1 MKNEEMKSTQAAAA
15 AGSTGAKALKRGA
28 KAKTVAAKVAEV
40 VTPTHERRQRV
51 QAAETCL
58 AVLKA
63 LATLGGRASL
73 TAIGAAVDES
83 PAKVHRYLASL
94 MAEGLVEQDRG
105 GTQYALGSEAIRV
118 GLAAMR
124 QSDPIRVAEPAL
136 LQLRETLQ
144 VTSFVAV
151 MGNLGPTIVR
161 FEEPSLPVTVNVR
174 VGSVMSMLWSATG
187 RAFFAF
193 MDDRVQVD
201 SLVAQ
206 ELAQA
211 PADKRAT
218 LNAQDPLGVLRSE
231 IRAQGCAAI
240 RDINLPGISAVA
252 APLYDYTGHVVGV
265 LCALGA
271 TGGFDPDPQG
281 RIARA
286 ICAEA
291 ARVSASL
298 GFVAVP
304 A

>member
-1 MKNEEMKSTQAAAA
+1 MTS
-15 AGSTGAKALKRGA
+15 
-28 KAKTVAAKVAEV
+28 TVASEIDEPA
-40 VTPTHERRQRV
+40 PPRERRQRV

-73 TAIGAAVDES
+73 TAIAGAVEES

-105 GTQYALGSEAIRV
+105 GTQYALAAEAMRV

-124 QSDPIRVAEPAL
+124 QSDPIRLAEPAL
-136 LQLRETLQ
+136 LHLREALQ

-161 FEEPSLPVTVNVR
+161 FEEPGLPVTVNVR
-174 VGSVMSMLWSATG
+174 VGSVMSLLWSATG

-193 MDDRVQVD
+193 MDDDARVD
-201 SLVAQ
+201 ALLAR
-206 ELAQA
+206 ELAEA
-211 PADKRAT
+211 SAARRA
-218 LNAQDPLGVLRSE
+218 LLDGADPLGTLRRE
-231 IRAQGCAAI
+231 IRAAGCASV
-240 RDINLPGISAVA
+240 RDVNLPGISAVA
-252 APLYDYTGHVVGV
+252 APLHDYTGHVVGV

-271 TGGFDPDPQG
+271 SGGFDPDPQG
-281 RIARA
+281 AVARA
-286 ICAEA
+286 LRAEA

-298 GFVAVP
+298 GHLP
-304 A
+304 G

>member
-1 MKNEEMKSTQAAAA
+1 MKIDKSSSAKSTEPAAAE
-15 AGSTGAKALKRGA
+15 GR
-28 KAKTVAAKVAEV
+28 
-40 VTPTHERRQRV
+40 ERRQRV

-63 LATLGGRASL
+63 LADLGGRASL

-105 GTQYALGSEAIRV
+105 GTQYALGGEAIRV

-124 QSDPIRVAEPAL
+124 QNDPIRIAEPAL
-136 LQLRETLQ
+136 LHLRESLQ

-151 MGNLGPTIVR
+151 MGNLGPVIVR

-193 MDDRVQVD
+193 MDDQPQVD
-201 SLVAQ
+201 SLLAQ
-206 ELAQA
+206 ELAA
-211 PADKRAT
+211 ATPAKRSLLDKA
-218 LNAQDPLGVLRSE
+218 DPLGQLRAE
-231 IRAQGCAAI
+231 IRAAGCAAI

-252 APLYDYTGHVVGV
+252 APLYDYTGHVVAV

-271 TGGFDPDPQG
+271 SGGFDADPQG
-281 RIARA
+281 EIAQA

-291 ARVSASL
+291 ARASASL
-298 GFVAVP
+298 GYRVA
-304 A
+304 